1 MRKETTYYA
10 FDDTEFATE
19 EACLEYE
26 RSVKEDYLSVLFLDE
41 DLKPID
47 LSDKKG
53 LYELEDAVAGA
64 YYIKII
70 NAETAERFFHW
81 LRLSI
86 GVNMEGFPEELKS
99 GMWLVYDDEDDYEWY
114 DPIERMKY
122 YANIVD
128 KLNEVSECQ

>member
-1 MRKETTYYA
+1 MRKEIAYYA
-10 FDDTEFATE
+10 FDDTEFTTE

-41 DLKPID
+41 ELKPID
-47 LSDKKG
+47 LSGKTG

-70 NAETAERFFHW
+70 NAEAAERFFHW
-81 LRLSI
+81 LRLAV
-86 GVNMEGFPEELKS
+86 GVNMDGFPDEFED
-99 GMWLVYDDEDDYEWY
+99 GMWLAYDNDDAYAWY
-114 DPIERMKY
+114 DPIKRMKY